1 MIHLMPQNCNTT
13 RQHYIIQDYNYIA
26 HAFFPIV
33 LNHITNLSILVMVHF
48 WQWPWFKG
56 IDTIK

>member
-1 MIHLMPQNCNTT
+1 MPQNCNTAP
-13 RQHYIIQDYNYIA
+13 QHYIIQDYNYIA
-26 HAFFPIV
+26 CAFFPII
-33 LNHITNLSILVMVHF
+33 LNHITNLSIPVMVHI